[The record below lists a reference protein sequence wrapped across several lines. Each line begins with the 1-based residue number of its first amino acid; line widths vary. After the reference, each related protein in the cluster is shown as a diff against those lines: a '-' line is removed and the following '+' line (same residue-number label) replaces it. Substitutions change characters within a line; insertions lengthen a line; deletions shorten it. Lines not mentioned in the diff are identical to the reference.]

1 MSRLKRI
8 AMNTAVQPLGGG
20 HALCQGC
27 GAPAIVRIVL
37 NSIDTPVVVVNA
49 TGCLEV
55 ATSRYPI
62 TAWNVPW
69 MHTAFENT
77 SAVAS
82 GVEAAYKALKRRGTL
97 PGGDKEITIVAF
109 GGDGGTYDIGIQ
121 ALSGALERGHRFIYV
136 CYDNGAYMNTGIQ
149 RSGATPYGADTTTSP
164 IGSESLG
171 KMQQRKDL
179 TAIAAAHHIPY
190 VAQSSGGRWQDLSA
204 KVEKA
209 AKANGPAFLNVMS
222 DCPLGWGHES
232 RVGPE
237 VMKAAQDS
245 LFWPLFEVVDGE
257 YKLTYRP
264 NPKKVMP
271 VADFLKMQKRFAHLF
286 KPGNEA
292 YLEAIQAQVEN
303 EWARLL
309 ALCGEEVRE
318 LPVIKPAAE
327 AEQTEAPVTAAV

>member
-8 AMNTAVQPLGGG
+8 ARNQNGVQPLGGG

-27 GAPAIVRIVL
+27 GIPSIVRTIL
-37 NSIDTPVVVVNA
+37 SSIDTPVVVLNA

-55 ATSRYPI
+55 ATTRYPI

-77 SAVAS
+77 AAVAS

-97 PGGDKEITIVAF
+97 PGGDKEVTIVAF

-121 ALSGALERGHRFIYV
+121 ALSGALERGHRLIYV

-164 IGSESLG
+164 VGSESIG
-171 KMQQRKDL
+171 KLQQRKDL

-190 VAQSSGGRWQDLSA
+190 VAQASGARWQDLSQ
-204 KVEKA
+204 KVERA
-209 AKANGPAFLNVMS
+209 VAMGGTAFLNVMS

-232 RVGPE
+232 RDGLD
-237 VMKAAQDS
+237 VMRAAQDS
-245 LFWPLFEVVDGE
+245 LFWPLFEVVNGE
-257 YKLTYRP
+257 YRLTYRP
-264 NPKKVMP
+264 RKVIP
-271 VADFLKMQKRFAHLF
+271 VADFMKMQRRFAHLF
-286 KPGNEA
+286 KPGNEEL
-292 YLEAIQAQVEN
+292 LEAIQKHVEN
-303 EWARLL
+303 EWVKLL
-309 ALCGEEVRE
+309 ELCHEPVRE
-318 LPVIKPAAE
+318 LPVIRE
-327 AEQTEAPVTAAV
+327 AEEAEAPVALASA

>member
-8 AMNTAVQPLGGG
+8 ARNQNGVQPLGGG

-27 GAPAIVRIVL
+27 GVP
-37 NSIDTPVVVVNA
+37 SIIRTILSSIETPVIVVNA

-77 SAVAS
+77 AAVAS

-97 PGGDKEITIVAF
+97 PGGDKEVTIVAF
-109 GGDGGTYDIGIQ
+109 GGDGGTYDIGLQ
-121 ALSGALERGHRFIYV
+121 ALSGALERGHRFLYV

-164 IGSESLG
+164 VGSVSIGKL
-171 KMQQRKDL
+171 QQRKDL

-190 VAQSSGGRWQDLSA
+190 VGQSSGVRWQDLSA
-204 KVEKA
+204 KVERA
-209 AKANGPAFLNVMS
+209 VAMDGPAFLNVMS

-232 RVGPE
+232 SLGLD
-237 VMKAAQDS
+237 VMRAAQDS
-245 LFWPLFEVVDGE
+245 LFWPLFEVVNGE

-264 NPKKVMP
+264 RKAIP
-271 VADFLKMQKRFAHLF
+271 VVDFLKMQRRFAHLF

-292 YLEAIQAQVEN
+292 LLEAIQQQVED
-303 EWARLL
+303 EWSRLL
-309 ALCGEEVRE
+309 KLCGEEVRE
-318 LPVIKPAAE
+318 LPVVKDEEIESAE
-327 AEQTEAPVTAAV
+327 EPVAVA